1 MLPRVSTVALSRLNI
16 REGGYERRLGDGEI
30 DVARERRVF
39 KHEISL
45 QLA

>member
-1 MLPRVSTVALSRLNI
+1 MILVYPVHVNSKGS
-16 REGGYERRLGDGEI
+16 ERRLGDGEI
-30 DVARERRVF
+30 DVARKRRVF